1 MPHASLKILPGVDTN
16 KTPALN
22 EAAISQSQLIRFI
35 SDRTIGGLVQK
46 LGGWTKYP
54 TPSSSSIGSVVRNLW
69 GWEDTNSNSYLAIGA
84 EGKGPIVVTGASG
97 TGSTATLTYT
107 GPFQFPV
114 GFWITVTGVNPAG
127 YNGTYAVTASTNTS
141 VSFANATTATY
152 VSGGAIAGGGNSLLV
167 ANSGNINNITPQKLV
182 GDVAPS
188 FTTTSGSNKVQVNI
202 TASNAQ
208 NVDTIDIQTQIS
220 VGGLV
225 LFGQYQC
232 YQDAANDFFI
242 YATDVL
248 GNPAYATSSVAAG
261 GAVPSYAT
269 NSASSSV
276 TVTLANHNY
285 SVGDTFPALVA
296 TTVGGITIYGNY
308 TVLSVPSSSTFTIN
322 NANLATSTTSGSEN
336 GGNLHYVFY
345 RGIGSSYGAGGY
357 GVGTYGTGLYGTGT
371 GAINSSVTGQQINAA
386 DWSLDNWGQI
396 LIASPQNGPIY
407 QWDPSSGDLIADV
420 IPQAPPVNTG
430 MFVAMPQRQIIAY
443 GSTQTGIIDPLLVR
457 WCDVNNFNNWTPNI
471 TNQAGSYRI
480 PKGSRIVQGLQAS
493 QQGLIW
499 TDLGL
504 WAMQYVGLPYVY
516 QFNEVG
522 VGCGLIGRR
531 AAGMVNGV
539 VYWMGQSQ
547 FFTYGGGAP
556 TPLKCPIWDVVFQ
569 ELDTNNLDKIRVAP
583 NSRFGEIGWFFPT
596 TSSNGEVSNYV
607 KYNFILDQWDYG
619 TLARSAWIN
628 ESVLGPPIGADPAST
643 YIYQHETSN
652 DADGQPMNS
661 YFQTGYFAMSEADIK
676 MFVDQI
682 WPDMKWG
689 DYNAAQAANVNIS
702 FYVTDYAGQTPTVY
716 GPYTMTQAVTYI
728 TPRFRGRLVSVRIES
743 NDPGSFWRLGN
754 LRYRLQP
761 DGRF

>member
-167 ANSGNINNITPQKLV
+167 ANSSNINNITPQKLV
-182 GDVAPS
+182 GDVTPS

-248 GNPAYATSSVAAG
+248 GNPAYATSNVAAG

-269 NSASSSV
+269 TSASSSV

-285 SVGDTFPALVA
+285 AIGDTFPALVA

-357 GVGTYGTGLYGTGT
+357 GVGTYGTGLYGSGT
-371 GAINSSVTGQQINAA
+371 GAINSSLTGQQINA
-386 DWSLDNWGQI
+386 
-396 LIASPQNGPIY
+396 
-407 QWDPSSGDLIADV
+407 
-420 IPQAPPVNTG
+420 
-430 MFVAMPQRQIIAY
+430 
-443 GSTQTGIIDPLLVR
+443 
-457 WCDVNNFNNWTPNI
+457 
-471 TNQAGSYRI
+471 
-480 PKGSRIVQGLQAS
+480 
-493 QQGLIW
+493 
-499 TDLGL
+499 TD
-504 WAMQYVGLPYVY
+504 
-516 QFNEVG
+516 
-522 VGCGLIGRR
+522 
-531 AAGMVNGV
+531 
-539 VYWMGQSQ
+539 
-547 FFTYGGGAP
+547 
-556 TPLKCPIWDVVFQ
+556 
-569 ELDTNNLDKIRVAP
+569 
-583 NSRFGEIGWFFPT
+583 
-596 TSSNGEVSNYV
+596 
-607 KYNFILDQWDYG
+607 
-619 TLARSAWIN
+619 
-628 ESVLGPPIGADPAST
+628 
-643 YIYQHETSN
+643 
-652 DADGQPMNS
+652 
-661 YFQTGYFAMSEADIK
+661 
-676 MFVDQI
+676 
-682 WPDMKWG
+682 
-689 DYNAAQAANVNIS
+689 
-702 FYVTDYAGQTPTVY
+702 
-716 GPYTMTQAVTYI
+716 
-728 TPRFRGRLVSVRIES
+728 
-743 NDPGSFWRLGN
+743 
-754 LRYRLQP
+754 
-761 DGRF
+761 